1 MTVRRKS
8 AGSDGSASGK
18 TSTINDIA
26 RLSGVSKKT
35 VSRII
40 NKSPLVKPDTRERV
54 EALMREVGYSPDPM
68 ARALAFR
75 RSFLIGMVYDNP
87 TAQYIVNMQYGA
99 LDALRDS
106 GFELV
111 VHPCD
116 SRSPGYIDGVRRF
129 VQQQKLHGVM
139 LVPRVSEDQALA
151 DMLEEIGC
159 RYVRIASV
167 SMDEPSRM
175 VVTHDRNGAAEV
187 AEYLLAMGHTDIALV
202 TGQDRGL
209 HHFAWWVD
217 DYYTFLPDGTA
228 WFTDFNNFLIRRV
241 LADGT
246 IESMVGS
253 LDPLFP
259 GDGPFGG
266 ITPVGAEG
274 LDWLLNHPTNLL
286 LQPDGNILVVAWHNH
301 KLLTVDPTSGFVK
314 VMCGGGAGFAGD
326 GMVAAPSTLF
336 KQVNDATFDEAG
348 NIYVLDQQN
357 ERIRMIAAAD
367 SIITT
372 IAGDGTPGYSGDGG
386 PALEAQ
392 FSWAR
397 GSNPNPSGGILY
409 HDGKLYISDTEANVI
424 RMMDLADGTIHGF
437 AGTGEKGDGGDDG
450 PALDAKLS
458 APRDLEIG
466 PDGDL
471 YFADTDNG
479 KVRAIDLEAGIIRT
493 VVGTGELGIDEEDGL
508 LATETRLRRPFG
520 VAFAALLVLSRFV
533 I

>member
-1 MTVRRKS
+1 MNNVHTL
-8 AGSDGSASGK
+8 
-18 TSTINDIA
+18 
-26 RLSGVSKKT
+26 RLT
-35 VSRII
+35 LTFAALLL
-40 NKSPLVKPDTRERV
+40 PLACDED
-54 EALMREVGYSPDPM
+54 APDPE
-68 ARALAFR
+68 A
-75 RSFLIGMVYDNP
+75 
-87 TAQYIVNMQYGA
+87 
-99 LDALRDS
+99 
-106 GFELV
+106 
-111 VHPCD
+111 
-116 SRSPGYIDGVRRF
+116 
-129 VQQQKLHGVM
+129 
-139 LVPRVSEDQALA
+139 
-151 DMLEEIGC
+151 GC
-159 RYVRIASV
+159 RDLQPGHACTWVGSR
-167 SMDEPSRM
+167 DEEGF
-175 VVTHDRNGAAEV
+175 NG
-187 AEYLLAMGHTDIALV
+187 D
-202 TGQDRGL
+202 GL
-209 HHFAWWVD
+209 HRAETLINQPQDLLFM
-217 DYYTFLPDGTA
+217 PDGTA

-246 IESMVGS
+246 VETMVGS

-274 LDWLLNHPTNLL
+274 HDWLLNHPTNLL
-286 LQPDGNILVVAWHNH
+286 MQPDGNILVVAWHNH

-326 GMVAAPSTLF
+326 GKVAAPSTLF
-336 KQVNDATFDEAG
+336 KQVNDATYDEAG

-450 PALDAKLS
+450 PALEAKLS

-479 KVRAIDLEAGIIRT
+479 KVRAIDLEAGVIRT
-493 VVGTGELGIDEEDGL
+493 VVGTGVNGVEARDGL
-508 LATETRLRRPFG
+508 PATETQLRRPFG
-520 VAFAALLVLSRFV
+520 IAFDPEGDLYVMDTLNSRIVKVAL
-533 I
+533 